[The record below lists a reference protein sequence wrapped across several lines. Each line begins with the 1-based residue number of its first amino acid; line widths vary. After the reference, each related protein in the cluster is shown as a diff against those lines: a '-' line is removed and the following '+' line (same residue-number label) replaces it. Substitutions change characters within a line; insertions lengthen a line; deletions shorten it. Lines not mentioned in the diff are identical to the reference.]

1 MRVRT
6 GALGPRPRTAR
17 ARALALPRAHASI
30 HPPPS
35 HCHTRSS
42 DGFVRQIVIP
52 GSLRKKEWV
61 GVGDI
66 LLVSLRIGMTDDKV
80 GDLMAKLYPEEIQTL
95 KQKGDISE
103 AWQAGGAGEGE
114 GEGGGFVFSDGV
126 EEGDDDEE
134 EEVNVRSAVC
144 GVEDA
149 GLLRGA
155 PRPTARARAHC
166 TRALSLL
173 HTPTAPLFPS
183 PPPACALQME
193 DL

>member
-1 MRVRT
+1 
-6 GALGPRPRTAR
+6 
-17 ARALALPRAHASI
+17 
-30 HPPPS
+30 
-35 HCHTRSS
+35 
-42 DGFVRQIVIP
+42 VRQIVIP

-126 EEGDDDEE
+126 EEGDDEDE
-134 EEVNVRSAVC
+134 EEVNVRSARGIKAQAC
-144 GVEDA
+144 CA
-149 GLLRGA
+149 GRA
-155 PRPTARARAHC
+155 PQRARAHSS
-166 TRALSLL
+166 RALSHHTRPL
-173 HTPTAPLFPS
+173 HPTF

>member
-1 MRVRT
+1 MLANARRESPRGALRVRW
-6 GALGPRPRTAR
+6 RR
-17 ARALALPRAHASI
+17 ARAVFLFLRVRPAAP
-30 HPPPS
+30 HPPAALTLPAS
-35 HCHTRSS
+35 LSPLFSPCAIS

-80 GDLMAKLYPEEIQTL
+80 GDLMAKLYPEEIQLL

-114 GEGGGFVFSDGV
+114 GDSGFVFSDGV
-126 EEGDDDEE
+126 EEEEDDDEE
-134 EEVNVRSAVC
+134 VNM
-144 GVEDA
+144 D
-149 GLLRGA
+149 
-155 PRPTARARAHC
+155 
-166 TRALSLL
+166 
-173 HTPTAPLFPS
+173 
-183 PPPACALQME
+183 

>member
-1 MRVRT
+1 MKT
-6 GALGPRPRTAR
+6 GVGEEYAQCLRMLGANRLEAR
-17 ARALALPRAHASI
+17 CGCVGAARALFFFFCAFGRPRPTRPRRSPFLPPFR
-30 HPPPS
+30 PS
-35 HCHTRSS
+35 FSPCAIS

-80 GDLMAKLYPEEIQTL
+80 GDLMAKLYPEEIQLL

-114 GEGGGFVFSDGV
+114 GDSGFVFSDGV
-126 EEGDDDEE
+126 EEEEDDDEE
-134 EEVNVRSAVC
+134 VNM
-144 GVEDA
+144 D
-149 GLLRGA
+149 
-155 PRPTARARAHC
+155 
-166 TRALSLL
+166 
-173 HTPTAPLFPS
+173 
-183 PPPACALQME
+183 

>member
-1 MRVRT
+1 MRVR
-6 GALGPRPRTAR
+6 GCPCLGPCPRTAR
-17 ARALALPRAHASI
+17 APSLALPRTHASY
-30 HPPPS
+30 HPP
-35 HCHTRSS
+35 TATWRS

-126 EEGDDDEE
+126 EEGDDEDE
-134 EEVNVRSAVC
+134 EEVNVRPA
-144 GVEDA
+144 
-149 GLLRGA
+149 RGI
-155 PRPTARARAHC
+155 
-166 TRALSLL
+166 
-173 HTPTAPLFPS
+173 
-183 PPPACALQME
+183 
-193 DL
+193 

>member
-1 MRVRT
+1 M
-6 GALGPRPRTAR
+6 
-17 ARALALPRAHASI
+17 
-30 HPPPS
+30 
-35 HCHTRSS
+35 
-42 DGFVRQIVIP
+42 RQIVIP

-134 EEVNVRSAVC
+134 EEVNVRSAVR

-155 PRPTARARAHC
+155 PRPTARA
-166 TRALSLL
+166 LSLL
-173 HTPTAPLFPS
+173 HTPNAHLSSPHPRPLAPCRWRTCKVGGRRLLRFCGRRHNTTGYTLPS
-183 PPPACALQME
+183 PSPLSPTTIASLQHACI
-193 DL
+193 